1 MLPSRFEPGSRS
13 GRAERGA
20 INGKTIER
28 AVAGVSKYYD
38 PEVAEESDFMMEPTE
53 TGNDGQRHA
62 HLAEKNRLSTERVS
76 KLEIKLE
83 ANEERIA
90 EFEAELDRLD
100 AR

>member
-1 MLPSRFEPGSRS
+1 MAR
-13 GRAERGA
+13 
-20 INGKTIER
+20 
-28 AVAGVSKYYD
+28 D
-38 PEVAEESDFMMEPTE
+38 M
-53 TGNDGQRHA
+53 A